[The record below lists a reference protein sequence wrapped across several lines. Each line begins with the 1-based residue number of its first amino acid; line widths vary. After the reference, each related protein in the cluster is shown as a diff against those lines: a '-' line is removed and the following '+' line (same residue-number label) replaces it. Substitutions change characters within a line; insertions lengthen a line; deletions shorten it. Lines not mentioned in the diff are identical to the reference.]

1 MSALYV
7 KNLPA
12 WERLLRVLMGLAI
25 AGFAV
30 YTLAGL
36 ARWLVAASALGIAV
50 SGLVGFCPMCALVGR
65 PLDKKA

>member
-12 WERLLRVLMGLAI
+12 WERLLRVLMGLAV

-36 ARWLVAASALGIAV
+36 AGWLVAAGALGMAV

-65 PLDKKA
+65 RLDKKA